1 MMSICLFS
9 LMLAILADNASVQ
22 ASSEV
27 TLTHRGDDVGSVAKV
42 RPTSN
47 GFQAVTKDSLSVMTS
62 NLSGYSM
69 YISMIDEENALI
81 SGKGLTI
88 ASTSGTTD
96 LPAALDVNSW
106 GFGISQQDASITI
119 SGFDEAYDSLL
130 VLTDGQARGKW
141 AAVPGKSDM
150 VLVQKTDQ
158 AGEYDLDVFYGFRID
173 DQVIEGSYSGTVLYT
188 VLNNPLEFE
197 VNELNM
203 SPNSTDNLTGGDMVY
218 ITAQITP
225 AVSLE
230 DVGLVAVR
238 IGEGDCINA
247 SGVLED
253 GRLEISCVAPTVPL
267 GEYDVGITV
276 AALNGFTQ
284 TIPKGYAVELQ
295 RISDDLSISPSRM
308 DVGASEELTISTSI
322 TTPGLTREDVGITI
336 GEYDCP
342 VETVSYNE
350 SGYLVI
356 TCNTPQIADAGVFDL
371 ALTIEKYG
379 HNAHADFLVG
389 EYTLSEIAYLQQ
401 MTPSICS
408 NTATPEVGDREIVPT
423 TTLTDKRDGK
433 QYTVSKLADGN
444 CWMTQNLRLG
454 ESEELVL
461 SSMESDVEDEFRLPA
476 VQTSGQSG
484 WNNSVAHLYYTGDEE
499 TGAVYNW
506 LAATAGQGVDG
517 AIAGTNNSICPKG
530 WTLPKMEG
538 ELSYGELLAAYG
550 WGNNSQVV
558 DVLIGSPFNFAFS
571 GGYYYGYGG
580 TNNGEYWTA
589 TPHSNESNAYFLKI
603 ESLSRRVMFTA
614 QKPRSGGAAVRCVAR
629 REG

>member
-1 MMSICLFS
+1 MEALKKINNMMSICLFS

-506 LAATAGQGVDG
+506 LAATAGQGV
-517 AIAGTNNSICPKG
+517 ICHRI
-530 WTLPKMEG
+530 
-538 ELSYGELLAAYG
+538 S
-550 WGNNSQVV
+550 V
-558 DVLIGSPFNFAFS
+558 
-571 GGYYYGYGG
+571 
-580 TNNGEYWTA
+580 
-589 TPHSNESNAYFLKI
+589 
-603 ESLSRRVMFTA
+603 
-614 QKPRSGGAAVRCVAR
+614 
-629 REG
+629 